1 MNNICRNYLQ
11 TIKHYT
17 NTDIIVNLLEAL
29 MVEFLEL
36 KSVLL

>member
-1 MNNICRNYLQ
+1 MSNIYRNYLQ
-11 TIKHYT
+11 TIKHYR